1 MDKKKE
7 RDKMLKDMKEEIND
21 LYSLALLQILN
32 MWHEVT
38 WCLRAALNWS
48 GCGKAK
54 GRFRVRM

>member
-1 MDKKKE
+1 
-7 RDKMLKDMKEEIND
+7 MKEEIND

-32 MWHEVT
+32 MHHAVS
-38 WCLRAALNWS
+38 WCLRAALIWS